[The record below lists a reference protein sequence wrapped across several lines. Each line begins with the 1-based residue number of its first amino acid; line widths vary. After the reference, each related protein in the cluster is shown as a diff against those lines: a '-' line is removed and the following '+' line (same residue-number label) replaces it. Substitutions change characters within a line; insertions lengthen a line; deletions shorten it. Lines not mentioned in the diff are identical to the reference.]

1 MTESGGGA
9 GGAIT
14 LPLDVFEMVAQ
25 TMVEECDVP
34 REKITPEA
42 HVVDDLGLDSL
53 AFLDVCYALDVKLK
67 IKIPFEEWV
76 NNVNAG
82 KVDTRTA
89 FTLKVIVA
97 EIELLLKQRDQEQ
110 LQP

>member
-1 MTESGGGA
+1 MAESGQGA
-9 GGAIT
+9 GGANT
-14 LPLDVFEMVAQ
+14 SPLDVFEIVAQ
-25 TMVEECDVP
+25 TMVEECEVP

-53 AFLDVCYALDVKLK
+53 AFLDVCYAIDVKLK
-67 IKIPFEEWV
+67 IKIPYEEWV
-76 NNVNAG
+76 NGVNAG
-82 KVDTRTA
+82 KVDTKTA
-89 FTLKVIVA
+89 FTLRAIVA